1 MNRYVRLG
9 LFILLAVL
17 LLRVAFGVLSLAM
30 RLVAMLFPLL
40 MLVGAGLVVYGI
52 VRHLQRQ
59 QLRARNTQRE
69 LEDIDLD

>member
-9 LFILLAVL
+9 ILILLGVL

-30 RLVAMLFPLL
+30 RVVSLLFPLL

-52 VRHLQRQ
+52 IRHYRRQRVGA
-59 QLRARNTQRE
+59 RAFWDEQ
-69 LEDIDLD
+69 ED

>member
-9 LFILLAVL
+9 LLILLTVL

-40 MLVGAGLVVYGI
+40 MLVGAGLVVYGL
-52 VRHLQRQ
+52 VRYFQRQ
-59 QLRARNTQRE
+59 RLHAPTAHRE
-69 LEDIDLD
+69 LED